1 MPNTNKCV
9 EGRSVQEANKSYVR
23 FGFRKYRPRAFDSQS
38 SSSVGYSDWS
48 YGSSK
53 IELFPG
59 AIWLHSPR
67 LHSAMIHRSL
77 GTPSQNRLKKK
88 ITGRFPGLLRLVMQ
102 NQKPR
107 FPSVSPSTSDDVFSS
122 TDGSI
127 EGECPEPLLDAL
139 TSQVDKTAIEDII
152 DVQKKSLM
160 RFEKSNEMLA
170 NCCEL
175 SERRLEKAREELT
188 AGCASVLQMKAD
200 LESIFRRVRYFKQA
214 LATKYPE
221 IYAKA
226 TAEAKKNTLE
236 EEE

>member
-1 MPNTNKCV
+1 MLVRRASADDVIGAKRLRHPVNKLRTVQGVQAVKAQCV
-9 EGRSVQEANKSYVR
+9 LVVPCVPIRNSVICQIPSN
-23 FGFRKYRPRAFDSQS
+23 
-38 SSSVGYSDWS
+38 
-48 YGSSK
+48 
-53 IELFPG
+53 
-59 AIWLHSPR
+59 SP
-67 LHSAMIHRSL
+67 
-77 GTPSQNRLKKK
+77 P
-88 ITGRFPGLLRLVMQ
+88 MQ
-102 NQKPR
+102 QKPP
-107 FPSVSPSTSDDVFSS
+107 FPTVSPSTSDDVFSS

-127 EGECPEPLLDAL
+127 ASEGAEPLLDTL

-152 DVQKKSLM
+152 DIQRKSLM

-221 IYAKA
+221 IYARVIS
-226 TAEAKKNTLE
+226 EEKKQKFNE
-236 EEE
+236 EEK